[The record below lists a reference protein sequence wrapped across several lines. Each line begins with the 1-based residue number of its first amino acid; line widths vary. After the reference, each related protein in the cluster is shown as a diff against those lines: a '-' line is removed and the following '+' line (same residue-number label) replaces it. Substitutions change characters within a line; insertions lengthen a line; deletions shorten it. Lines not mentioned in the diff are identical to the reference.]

1 MLVRQPNDSGHDCAA
16 PPDLA
21 VGITHFAHTKVRL
34 ERYHSNFV
42 ELILRV
48 PTHHSIVVQPQDRVG
63 IYDSKGIQN
72 MLARVWSASLIGIE
86 SVKVGVEVDVSG
98 GLPGIIIVGLPDAA
112 VQESK
117 ERVKAALRN
126 AGFTFPMRR
135 IVINLTPADLRKEG
149 PSFDLPISMG
159 ILAASEQINPQLLGD
174 FLFLGELSLDG
185 TLRPV
190 TGVLPIAAAAKQM
203 GFMGLVVPQ
212 TNANEAAVVKGLSVY
227 GFEHVSQVSAF
238 LNDPDSV
245 KPTSEGRSRDQRQTY
260 LDLRDV
266 KGQVHA
272 RRALEIAAAGGH
284 NLIFVG
290 PPGSGKTML
299 ARRLPGILP
308 PLAFG
313 ESLEV
318 TKIHSVAGLL
328 KDQGHLLRQRPFRSP
343 HHSASGPA
351 LVGGGSFPKP
361 GEISLAHRGV
371 LFLDELTEFKRDVL
385 EFLRQPL
392 EDGFVSISRARQS
405 VTFPA
410 QFTLVAST
418 NPCPCGYYADPIQA
432 CTCSPR
438 QRESYWAKLSGPLMD
453 RIDLQVAVNRLK
465 PEEITQQSQG
475 EASAPIRERVQ
486 AARDLAHQRFQ
497 SESDLHCNAQMSS
510 QQLRR
515 WCPLNDATRQLLET
529 AITRLGLSARATD
542 RILKVARTIADLANA
557 SSLEATHV
565 AEAIQYRTID
575 RLQ

>member
-1 MLVRQPNDSGHDCAA
+1 
-16 PPDLA
+16 
-21 VGITHFAHTKVRL
+21 
-34 ERYHSNFV
+34 
-42 ELILRV
+42 
-48 PTHHSIVVQPQDRVG
+48 
-63 IYDSKGIQN
+63 

-86 SVKVGVEVDVSG
+86 AVKVGVEVDVSG
-98 GLPGIIIVGLPDAA
+98 GLPGIVIVGLPDAA

-126 AGFTFPMRR
+126 SGLAFPMRR

-149 PSFDLPISMG
+149 PSFDLPISIG
-159 ILAASEQINPQLLGD
+159 ILAASDQIDPQLLGD
-174 FLFLGELSLDG
+174 FLFLGEVSLDG
-185 TLRPV
+185 ALRPI
-190 TGVLPIAAAAKQM
+190 TGVLPIAAAAQKM

-212 TNANEAAVVKGLSVY
+212 ANASEAAVVKGLSVY
-227 GFEHVSQVSAF
+227 GFENLSQVSAF
-238 LNDPDSV
+238 LNDPTTV
-245 KPTSEGRSRDQRQTY
+245 KPTQKLEIKGHSHVHPH
-260 LDLRDV
+260 LDLKDV

-308 PLAFG
+308 PLEFSEA
-313 ESLEV
+313 LEV

-328 KDQGHLLRQRPFRSP
+328 KNQGRLLRQRPFRSP

-438 QRESYWAKLSGPLMD
+438 QRETYWAKLSGPLMD

-465 PEEITQQSQG
+465 PEEITQQHEG
-475 EASAPIRERVQ
+475 EASTQIRERVK
-486 AARDLAHQRFQ
+486 AARDLATHRFQ
-497 SESDLHCNAQMSS
+497 SESNLHSNAQMNS
-510 QQLRR
+510 QQLRH
-515 WCPLNDATRQLLET
+515 WCQLNDATRQLLET
-529 AITRLGLSARATD
+529 AIRRLGLSARATD
-542 RILKVARTIADLANA
+542 RILKVARTIADLAN
-557 SSLEATHV
+557 SPSLEAPHV